1 MSERVR
7 VVLVAAGTLAHE
19 WSAPLD
25 KRGREDT
32 IFRSDRFEGPRLKQD
47 YPYGSSPVERSAVM
61 DTPPRS

>member
-19 WSAPLD
+19 WRAPLD

-32 IFRSDRFEGPRLKQD
+32 IFVVLGPKAHGLGQD
-47 YPYGSSPVERSAVM
+47 YPYGSSPVERSSAM
-61 DTPPRS
+61 DMPPRS